1 MAGLEDVQVGIRRSF
16 CRIGWRCSAKQ
27 QSTER
32 EVSKSIE
39 TKTPTKFI
47 FKLEVVAIQS
57 DVSSAS
63 SCSGEISD
71 ASPNGQAPLGHR
83 IFTSK
88 LEGHEI
94 IRQQLTPNSFI
105 KINLPLI

>member
-1 MAGLEDVQVGIRRSF
+1 L
-16 CRIGWRCSAKQ
+16 KQ
-27 QSTER
+27 
-32 EVSKSIE
+32 KLH
-39 TKTPTKFI
+39 PKFI
-47 FKLEVVAIQS
+47 FKVEVAAIQS

-71 ASPNGQAPLGHR
+71 ANPNGQAPLGHR